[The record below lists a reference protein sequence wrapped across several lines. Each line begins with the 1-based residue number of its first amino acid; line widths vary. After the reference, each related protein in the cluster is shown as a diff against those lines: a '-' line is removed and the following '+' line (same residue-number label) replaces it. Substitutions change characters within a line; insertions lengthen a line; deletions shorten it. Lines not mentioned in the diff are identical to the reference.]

1 MWKYKGKGE
10 WLPGVPAR
18 DLTDDE
24 AKLHKVEVEGSA
36 LYEKIKQSADP
47 KADGDKES

>member
-24 AKLHKVEVEGSA
+24 AKLHKVEGSA
-36 LYEKIKQSADP
+36 LYEKIKTPAAA
-47 KADGDKES
+47 KTGDRE

>member
-1 MWKYKGKGE
+1 MWKYKGKGQ

-24 AKLHKVEVEGSA
+24 AKLHQVEESA
-36 LYEKIKQSADP
+36 LYEKIKPPADTET
-47 KADGDKES
+47 KGVKT